1 MIMSSAENNNL
12 VDLSLSHRRGSCN
25 NEDYRYVKVTFPNT
39 FGVYLESK
47 FRDSRMISPNL
58 LDNESAKKEISRISS
73 ELNEL
78 FGDDPTTIGVL
89 ELMRSDESLMEKFDN
104 IFEGYRRY
112 EEN

>member
-1 MIMSSAENNNL
+1 MSSAKKDNFVN
-12 VDLSLSHRRGSCN
+12 LSLGHRHDSWN
-25 NEDYRYVKVTFPNT
+25 NEDYWYVMVIFPNT

-47 FRDSRMISPNL
+47 FRDSRMVSPSFV
-58 LDNESAKKEISRISS
+58 DNKSAKKKISRISS

-78 FGDDPTTIGVL
+78 FGDDPTTISVS
-89 ELMRSDESLMEKFDN
+89 ELMRSDEFLMEKFDN